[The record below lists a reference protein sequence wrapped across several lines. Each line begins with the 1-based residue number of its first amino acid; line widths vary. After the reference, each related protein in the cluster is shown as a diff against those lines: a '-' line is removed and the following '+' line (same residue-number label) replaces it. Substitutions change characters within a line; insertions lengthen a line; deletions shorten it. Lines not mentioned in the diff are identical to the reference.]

1 MVVEKS
7 PRSEN
12 PGQDGADAEEKSTIK
27 IFQKAVLVDDDDDNN
42 DVQVTGSESFGAVEG
57 SMSLERIHVPLTETS
72 FNEYS
77 NYSISYKPYPY
88 NTLILLE
95 LGSSSCCHIR
105 GGVNISDKNM
115 TKIEVL
121 ESGFCS
127 AIRSVIRKS
136 VSA

>member
-77 NYSISYKPYPY
+77 NYSISHKPY

-95 LGSSSCCHIR
+95 LGTGWELQLLSYK
-105 GGVNISDKNM
+105 GGGGLNLNDKNM
-115 TKIEVL
+115 TKIET
-121 ESGFCS
+121 
-127 AIRSVIRKS
+127 
-136 VSA
+136 